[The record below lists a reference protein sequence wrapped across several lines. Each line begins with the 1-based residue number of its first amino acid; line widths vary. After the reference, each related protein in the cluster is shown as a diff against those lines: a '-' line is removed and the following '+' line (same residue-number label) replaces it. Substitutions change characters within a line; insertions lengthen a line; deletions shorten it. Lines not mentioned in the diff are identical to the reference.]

1 MKNKKI
7 LYYVITYFIF
17 LIYLL
22 IAYKCYSV
30 ILKSINVNSF
40 FSSGEA
46 KLFIIITAVPTI
58 ITSITVSL
66 LKKKNIF
73 ELPLMIILNIINICG
88 TAGLTVVFA
97 AALKYFNLYNAFIH
111 QIIFIT
117 CIVFIANFVYGVLS
131 TRNLNNSNF
140 MIVLGL
146 ICLVL
151 ILVIN
156 ISNVRYRFIRIIVD
170 VLVLIWFSYGVAQDS
185 QKTLKDYEKIS
196 NNTEM
201 WLYSLENA
209 NLLCDDLIF
218 VFGQLMNLV
227 IDEKK

>member
-46 KLFIIITAVPTI
+46 KLFIIITTVPTI
-58 ITSITVSL
+58 ITGIIYRYID
-66 LKKKNIF
+66 IF
-73 ELPLMIILNIINICG
+73 ELPLMIILNVINICG

-97 AALKYFNLYNAFIH
+97 AALKYFNLYNAFIR
-111 QIIFIT
+111 QILLIT
-117 CIVFIANFVYGVLS
+117 CMVFILNFIYGLLS

-140 MIVLGL
+140 VTILGL

-151 ILVIN
+151 ILVMN
-156 ISNVRYRFIRIIVD
+156 ISNVRYRLIHIIVD

-201 WLYSLENA
+201 WLYALENA

-227 IDEKK
+227 LDEKE